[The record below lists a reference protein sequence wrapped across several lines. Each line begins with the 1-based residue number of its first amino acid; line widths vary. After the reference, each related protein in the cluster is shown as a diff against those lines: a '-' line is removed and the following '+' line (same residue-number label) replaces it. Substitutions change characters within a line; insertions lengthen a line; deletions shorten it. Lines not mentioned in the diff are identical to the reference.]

1 MGDGR
6 TYPPPSQ
13 IGGAFSTGVRK
24 QLLKL
29 AQCIS
34 DFLPLAVSE
43 GEEEADWEEQVLE
56 AEEVT
61 GFSEKEE
68 AVAESSP
75 KSEEEAEADER
86 GQEAQMRQAA
96 EEASARKS
104 VALQMLPY

>member
-1 MGDGR
+1 M
-6 TYPPPSQ
+6 PSCNKRVLK
-13 IGGAFSTGVRK
+13 AFQTEK
-24 QLLKL
+24 KDTK
-29 AQCIS
+29 